1 MEELFRSPEA
11 AAALGSVGMFICI
24 AVIAVGC
31 TVAVQRRKAQ
41 QAKIEAALKRDMLDR
56 GMSAD
61 EIAKVINA
69 SATASEVT
77 LKRDMLNR
85 WMSADEIAKVLHA
98 TAAAKESPPRDRCVK
113 DAAGSQA

>member
-1 MEELFRSPEA
+1 MEEFFRSPEA

-31 TVAVQRRKAQ
+31 TVAVQRQKAQ
-41 QAKIEAALKRDMLDR
+41 QAKIEATLKRDMLDR

-69 SATASEVT
+69 SATASEVA
-77 LKRDMLNR
+77 LKKYMLDR
-85 WMSADEIAKVLHA
+85 GMSADEIAKVLHP
-98 TAAAKESPPRDRCVK
+98 TAAAQKTPPRDHYMK
-113 DAAGSQA
+113 DAAGFQA